1 MYARCLFPFLLLI
14 LIAGRNLI
22 LSDDR
27 VYNTSRQLN
36 TFETL
41 NRRTRDIH
49 LRPKDTRRKM
59 TKRSRRDIWTIYGEE
74 LKEQNEIIEEHREYW
89 TAW

>member
-1 MYARCLFPFLLLI
+1 MYARCLFPILLLI

-27 VYNTSRQLN
+27 VYPTSRRL
-36 TFETL
+36 TKFEQL

-49 LRPKDTRRKM
+49 LWPKDTRRKM
-59 TKRSRRDIWTIYGEE
+59 TKRYYPLEPLERGGEE
-74 LKEQNEIIEEHREYW
+74 VDKDIREFFKGW
-89 TAW
+89 